1 MFEAYSQS
9 KNMIVNVKDE
19 FNLKEI
25 FLCPNDDC
33 KAELKIKGV
42 TGPRA
47 KHFAKT
53 RNSTHNEDCPYNSLN
68 SRYINSENVVKSTI
82 YDIYNNLNNAIQK
95 EKNTIKSKNNYSSNK
110 EYNTVHIKTPRQL
123 YYFCINNSLLTEYSS
138 DLKVNDIVLDSR
150 NLLDKSNAKGING
163 IRLVIAKTI
172 DYIKYN
178 NILELEL
185 SKEIK
190 GGRIIT
196 THLSVNMDKQLFN
209 NIVNHILCTY
219 NNKFKG
225 HTIAILG
232 NWYTT
237 KPFNIACTIKN
248 KNHIIFKIKD

>member
-1 MFEAYSQS
+1 MFEAYSQT
-9 KNMIVNVKDE
+9 KKMIVNVKDE

-42 TGPRA
+42 TGARA

-53 RNSTHNEDCPYNSLN
+53 RNSKHNDDCPYNSFN

-82 YDIYNNLNNAIQK
+82 YDIYNNLNNPAQK
-95 EKNTIKSKNNYSSNK
+95 DKNNIKSKKNYSCDK
-110 EYNTVHIKTPRQL
+110 EYTTVHIKTPRQL

-138 DLKVNDIVLDSR
+138 NLKVGDIVLDSR

-163 IRLVIAKTI
+163 IRLVVAKT
-172 DYIKYN
+172 YKYSYKDKSISLRLEKKTN
-178 NILELEL
+178 TDKILTLH
-185 SKEIK
+185 
-190 GGRIIT
+190 IT
-196 THLSVNMDKQLFN
+196 LYMDCKLFEE
-209 NIVNHILCTY
+209 IVNHILSTY
-219 NNKFKG
+219 DNKFKG

-232 NWYTT
+232 NWCTT
-237 KPFNIACTIKN
+237 KPFNIDCTIKN